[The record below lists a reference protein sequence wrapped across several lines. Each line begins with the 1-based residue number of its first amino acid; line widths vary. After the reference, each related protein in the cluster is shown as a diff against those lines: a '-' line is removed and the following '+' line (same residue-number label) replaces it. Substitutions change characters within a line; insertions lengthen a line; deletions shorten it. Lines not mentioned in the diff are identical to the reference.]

1 MTIMDTAGRPVI
13 GIGAH
18 AGQVHLGGAD
28 RKVTF
33 VPQVFISRL
42 MAAGCAP
49 VLVSPVPGCGSA
61 VAALDGLLLLA
72 GPDMDPATYSAR
84 PHQKTGQLDP
94 GRDAAELERAGA
106 ALRAGVPVLGICR
119 GMQVLN
125 VFRKGTLHQHLP
137 DIVGHDDHL
146 PGLARYGAQPLRLR
160 PDSHIAAIFDGK
172 AAIVPCH
179 HHQAVD
185 QPGAGLI
192 PTAWSGDETIEAIE
206 ATDHPFAVGV
216 QWHAEESE
224 DDGPFLALANAAR
237 ALSPRLQ
244 RNYAK

>member
-18 AGQVHLGGAD
+18 AGQVNLGGAD

-49 VLVSPVPGCGSA
+49 VIVPPVPGCGSV
-61 VAALDGLLLLA
+61 VATLDGLLLLA
-72 GPDMDPATYSAR
+72 GPDLDPATYSAR
-84 PHQKTGQLDP
+84 PHEKTGRVDP
-94 GRDAAELERAGA
+94 GRDTAELELVDA
-106 ALRAGVPVLGICR
+106 ALGAGVPILGICR

-125 VFRKGTLHQHLP
+125 ISRNGTLHQHLP

-146 PGLARYGAQPLRLR
+146 PGEARYGAQPVRLR

-172 AAIVPCH
+172 TAVVPCH
-179 HHQAVD
+179 HHQSVD
-185 QPGAGLI
+185 RLGAGLI
-192 PTAWSGDETIEAIE
+192 STAWADDGTIEAIE

-224 DDGPFLALANAAR
+224 DDAPFVALAEAAR
-237 ALSPRLQ
+237 TLSPRLQ
-244 RNYAK
+244 RS